1 VPEERDWAPFVHG
14 RPDWL
19 TAGTVHL
26 LVLAA
31 AVVAIEMIPL
41 RLTRGEAVL
50 LVLVGVGAAVALIAW
65 FWLATQ
71 RVLDRLPLIE
81 HQERLGT
88 AMLLSVRRIGLPLL
102 GLAFFLAWT
111 FVYVALWAVHPE
123 EAFGGLDAEPRF
135 ADFFYY
141 AVATAFTSPPEGIAA
156 GSRGVRAATL
166 IELLTAVALVTTYL
180 SSFVDWRPGARPA
193 EPQAG
198 DRAAPPPAD
207 VDEL

>member
-1 VPEERDWAPFVHG
+1 VPDDRDGAPFVHG

-31 AVVAIEMIPL
+31 SVVAIEMIPL

-50 LVLVGVGAAVALIAW
+50 LVLVGAGAAVAIVAW
-65 FWLATQ
+65 FRLATR

-88 AMLLSVRRIGLPLL
+88 AVLVSVRRIGLPLL

-111 FVYVALWAVHPE
+111 FVYVALWAVHPK
-123 EAFGGLDAEPRF
+123 EAFGGLDPEPRF

-141 AVATAFTSPPEGIAA
+141 AVATAFTSPPEGISA

-166 IELLTAVALVTTYL
+166 IELLTAVALVTTYF
-180 SSFVDWRPGARPA
+180 SSFVDWRPTGGPV
-193 EPQAG
+193 E
-198 DRAAPPPAD
+198 PPAAR
-207 VDEL
+207 DELDPSG

>member
-1 VPEERDWAPFVHG
+1 MREERDGAPFVHG

-31 AVVAIEMIPL
+31 AVVASEMIPL
-41 RLTRGEAVL
+41 RLTRGEAVV
-50 LVLVGVGAAVALIAW
+50 LVLVGVGAAVALGAW

-88 AMLLSVRRIGLPLL
+88 ALLLSVRRVGLPLL

-123 EAFGGLDAEPRF
+123 EAFGGLDTEPRF

-180 SSFVDWRPGARPA
+180 SSFVDWRPGGQAA
-193 EPQAG
+193 EPTPLG
-198 DRAAPPPAD
+198 PVPPPQQEA
-207 VDEL
+207 ER

>member
-1 VPEERDWAPFVHG
+1 MPDDRDWAPLVHG

-19 TAGTVHL
+19 TAGTMHL

-31 AVVAIEMIPL
+31 SVVAIEMIPL
-41 RLTRGEAVL
+41 RLSRGEAVA
-50 LVLVGVGAAVALIAW
+50 LVLIAIGAAAALVVW
-65 FWLATQ
+65 FRLATR

-88 AMLLSVRRIGLPLL
+88 AVLLSIRRIGLPLL

-111 FVYVALWAVHPE
+111 FVYVALWAVHPK

-166 IELLTAVALVTTYL
+166 IELLTAVALVTTYF
-180 SSFVDWRPGARPA
+180 SSFVDWRPSGP
-193 EPQAG
+193 PV
-198 DRAAPPPAD
+198 PPPIAR
-207 VDEL
+207 DEPDLPG